1 MRKSIR
7 ADYED
12 FCLYMAKYGFI
23 NCPLSFGQF
32 AIIHSKATLNQ
43 AYGIACDVNAGVSF
57 LEAVRVNGVRLS
69 HNA

>member
-1 MRKSIR
+1 MRKTLR
-7 ADYED
+7 ADYEG
-12 FCLYMAKYGFI
+12 FCLYMAKFGFP
-23 NCPLSFGQF
+23 NCPLSFAQF
-32 AIIHSKATLNQ
+32 AIIYRKATLDQ